1 MEISLWDSTYKA
13 LDDIAKRF
21 NETNLSIREIRS
33 RATEIIM
40 NENNISLDQLKDLM
54 REDSNYNLTDI
65 IINYYHEKQGYQYSS
80 CSGVIGFRKDK

>member
-1 MEISLWDSTYKA
+1 MEISLWDETYKA
-13 LDDIAKRF
+13 LDKIAKRF
-21 NETNLSIREIRS
+21 NGSNLSIKEIRT

-54 REDSNYNLTDI
+54 REDSNYNITDI
-65 IINYYHEKQGYQYSS
+65 IIKYYHEKQGYQYSS